1 MRVII
6 TGAGGFV
13 GNGLARALC
22 ANPDVLGRPIS
33 QLILAD
39 LTEGA
44 GNFGPAATW
53 RCGGLADPAYL
64 DLLLGEP
71 VDCLFH
77 LASLP
82 GSLAERQPE
91 LGWAVNLSAPLA
103 LAARLAR
110 QAGACGP
117 VPRVVFASSIA
128 VYGPLGLD
136 PVTEAAPTHPAISYG
151 AHKLMIEILLADL
164 TRRGVLDARSLR
176 LPGIVARPVSESG
189 HGSAFMSLLFHKALA
204 AAPYTCPVSREA
216 TAWWMSLHTC
226 IANLVH
232 AARME
237 PAGLAPARS
246 WQLPV
251 LHASVSEVTAALEWR
266 LQGDSTARFR
276 FTPDETIERLFGRYP
291 PLQTPLAHTTG
302 FVADPDADA
311 LVENV
316 LTGAAVQN

>member
-13 GNGLARALC
+13 GNGLARYLR
-22 ANPDVLGRPIS
+22 ANPDALGRPIS
-33 QLILAD
+33 TLVLAD
-39 LTEGA
+39 LTQGIMPLGTGVE
-44 GNFGPAATW
+44 W
-53 RCGGLADPAYL
+53 RCGDLADPAYL
-64 DLLLGEP
+64 DLLLEEP

-91 LGWAVNLSAPLA
+91 RGWDVNLQAPLV
-103 LAARLAR
+103 LAERLAR
-110 QAGACGP
+110 QARARGA

-128 VYGPLGLD
+128 VYGSLGSD
-136 PVTEAAPTHPAISYG
+136 PVTEAAAPHPAISYG
-151 AHKLMIEILLADL
+151 AHKLMVEILLADF
-164 TRRGVLDARSLR
+164 TRRGELDARSLR
-176 LPGIVARPVSESG
+176 LPGIVARPISESG

-204 AAPYTCPVSREA
+204 GAPYTCPISREA

-232 AARME
+232 AACME
-237 PAGLAPARS
+237 PVGLAPARS

-251 LHASVSEVTAALEWR
+251 LHASVGEIIAALNRR
-266 LQGDSTARFR
+266 LDGICAAQFR
-276 FTPDETIERLFGRYP
+276 FDPDETTEGLFGRLP
-291 PLQTPLAHTTG
+291 PLQTPMANKTG
-302 FVADPDADA
+302 FVADLDADA

-316 LTGAAVQN
+316 LGAS